1 MLKLIVSCFLFR
13 ILVMEDQSYLDLLQS
28 DVGLNDLHWTEEEHI
43 DMNTSRWVSNGIYK
57 IFLKYRIW
65 EMI

>member
-1 MLKLIVSCFLFR
+1 
-13 ILVMEDQSYLDLLQS
+13 MEDQSYLDLLQS